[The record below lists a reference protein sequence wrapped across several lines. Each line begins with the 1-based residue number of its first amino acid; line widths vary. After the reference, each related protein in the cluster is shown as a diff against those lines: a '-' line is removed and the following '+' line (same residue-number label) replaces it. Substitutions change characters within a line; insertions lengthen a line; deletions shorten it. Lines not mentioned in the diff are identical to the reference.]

1 MAFDCQETTLV
12 SRSSSRHSCADC
24 LNNGPIR
31 KVQSYN
37 SENAS
42 DYLKVALAA
51 ADKAA
56 GISRSYFAGNFTVTT
71 KSDMTPVT
79 QADVECEEAI
89 RNIILSIVSTMI
101 VTGSTAAWTM

>member
-1 MAFDCQETTLV
+1 MESF
-12 SRSSSRHSCADC
+12 
-24 LNNGPIR
+24 
-31 KVQSYN
+31 N

-56 GISRSYFAGNFTVTT
+56 GISRSYFKGNFTVTT
-71 KSDMTPVT
+71 KADMTPVT

-89 RNIILSIVSTMI
+89 RKIILSAFPEHGYHGEGPGRRRLMPNFS
-101 VTGSTAAWTM
+101 GSLIR